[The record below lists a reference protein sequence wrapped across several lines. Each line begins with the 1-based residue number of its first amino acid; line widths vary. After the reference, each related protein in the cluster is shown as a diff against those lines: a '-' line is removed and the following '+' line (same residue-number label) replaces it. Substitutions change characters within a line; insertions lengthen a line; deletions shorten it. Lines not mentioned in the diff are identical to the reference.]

1 MAVIRRPA
9 RTSQL
14 DLAVLQREVQQLLD
28 RLADLDRADP
38 PSDGEWAPSVDVF
51 ESRGKLTIVAEVPGL
66 GPESLRVT
74 FRDRHLVLTGERRER
89 RPAAGGGGAS
99 FLCMERPQGRFT
111 RVVVLDMP
119 VDVREAE
126 ARLSGGLLT
135 VTVPRLKDRRG
146 RVTVVTVQREEPA

>member
-1 MAVIRRPA
+1 MAVIRRLA
-9 RTSQL
+9 RTTQL
-14 DLAVLQREVQQLLD
+14 DLVVLQREVQQLLD

-38 PSDGEWAPSVDVF
+38 PADGEWAPSVDVY

-66 GPESLRVT
+66 TPESLKVT
-74 FRDRHLVLTGERRER
+74 FRDRHLVLTGDRRER
-89 RPAAGGGGAS
+89 RPAAGAAS

-111 RVVVLDMP
+111 RVVVLDVP

-126 ARLSGGLLT
+126 ARLCGGLLT

-146 RVTVVTVQREEPA
+146 RTTVITVQREEPA

>member
-38 PSDGEWAPSVDVF
+38 PSDGVWAPSVDVY
-51 ESRGKLTIVAEVPGL
+51 EARGKLTIVAEVPGL

-89 RPAAGGGGAS
+89 RPAAGGAS

-126 ARLSGGLLT
+126 ARLAGGLLT

-146 RVTVVTVQREEPA
+146 RVTVVTVQREDPA